1 MSNKLK
7 AIIFDLDGVIT
18 DTSEY
23 HYQAWKRLA
32 DEEGIPFS
40 RDDNDKL
47 RGVSRKECLKILLNG
62 KQVSAEKFQEMMDRK
77 NKYYVELLKQMT
89 SENILSGAREIVLE
103 IKRRGIKTAIASVS
117 KNTRTVLQGTG
128 IEDLFD
134 VIVDGYSVKNTKPAP
149 DIFLFAA
156 KELGVKPEDCAVVED
171 AEAGIDAALA
181 GNMLSIGIGP
191 EERVGKA
198 RFRFEKIGDITLTKL
213 SEIISEVLLIT

>member
-1 MSNKLK
+1 MRKKIK
-7 AIIFDLDGVIT
+7 AVIFDLDGVIT

-47 RGVSRKECLKILLNG
+47 RGVSRSECLKILLNG
-62 KQVSAEKFQEMMDRK
+62 KQVSAEQFQEMMDRK
-77 NKYYVELLKQMT
+77 NEYYVELLRQMT
-89 SENILSGAREIVLE
+89 SENILPGAKELVLE
-103 IKRRGIKTAIASVS
+103 VKRRGIKTAIASVS
-117 KNTRTVLQGTG
+117 KNTRTVLRGTG
-128 IEDLFD
+128 IENLFD

-149 DIFLFAA
+149 DIFLFTA
-156 KELGVKPEDCAVVED
+156 KELGVKPEDCAIVED
-171 AEAGIDAALA
+171 AEAGIKAALA

-198 RFRFEKIGDITLTKL
+198 RFHFEKIGDITITKL
-213 SEIISEVLLIT
+213 LEIMNS